1 MSEEHIEFTAEKA
14 GERLD
19 KTVLEQLSNRL
30 SRAQVQNL
38 ISEGRVTVN
47 DKPVKA
53 GVKLKGGE
61 IVRVSIPAVETDAPL
76 QAEDI
81 DLTIVYEDEHLAV
94 IDKPAGM
101 TVYPGTGEE
110 SGTLLAAL
118 ISRYPSIAAMQAE
131 NPRGGIV
138 HRLDKET
145 SGLIVVAKNAEIQ
158 TALSDQFQARTVE
171 KSYITL
177 VEKRPQT
184 ATGRVDAPIARDPK
198 QRKRMAVVRDG
209 KSAITEYSIL
219 EEDLDGERALLKVQ
233 IFTGRTHQ
241 IRVHLAFIGCPV
253 VGDRVY
259 GYRKQRLRLKR
270 QFLHSAELRFDHPI
284 TGERLSFES
293 ALPSGLA
300 NILEKLRLQHDH

>member
-1 MSEEHIEFTAEKA
+1 MSEENIQIIAEAA

-19 KTVLEQLSNRL
+19 KTIFQQLGERL
-30 SRAQVQNL
+30 SRAQVQSL
-38 ISEGRVTVN
+38 ISDGKITVN
-47 DKPVKA
+47 DKPMKA

-61 IVRVSIPAVETDAPL
+61 VIQINIPATVADGPL

-81 DLTIVYEDEHLAV
+81 ELTVVYEDEHLAV

-110 SGTLLAAL
+110 NGTLLAAL
-118 ISRYPSIAAMQAE
+118 IARYPSIAAMQADD
-131 NPRGGIV
+131 PRGGIV

-158 TALSDQFQARTVE
+158 AALSEQFQARTVH
-171 KSYITL
+171 KSYLTL

-184 ATGRVDAPIARDPK
+184 ATGRIDAPIARDPK

-209 KSAITEYSIL
+209 KNAETEFTIL
-219 EEDLDGERALLKVQ
+219 EDELDGDRAYLRVQ

-241 IRVHLAFIGCPV
+241 IRVHMAFIGSPI

-270 QFLHSAELRFDHPI
+270 QFLHAAELHFDHPI
-284 TGERLSFES
+284 TGERLRFES
-293 ALPSGLA
+293 PLPVGLM
-300 NILEKLRLQHDH
+300 NILDKLRLQHDH

>member
-219 EEDLDGERALLKVQ
+219 EEDLDGDRALLKVQ

>member
-19 KTVLEQLSNRL
+19 KTVLEQLSDRL

>member
-61 IVRVSIPAVETDAPL
+61 IVRVSIPAVEADAPL

>member
-1 MSEEHIEFTAEKA
+1 MSEENIQLTAEKA

-19 KTVLEQLSNRL
+19 KTILQRLGERL
-30 SRAQVQNL
+30 SRAQVQSL
-38 ISEGRVTVN
+38 ISEGHVTVGG
-47 DKPVKA
+47 KPMKA
-53 GVKLKGGE
+53 GVKLRGGE
-61 IVRVSIPAVETDAPL
+61 VIQISIPADAADVPL

-81 DLTIVYEDEHLAV
+81 PLTVLYEDEHLAV

-118 ISRYPSIAAMQAE
+118 IARYPSIAAMQAE
-131 NPRGGIV
+131 DPRGGIV

-158 TALSDQFQARTVE
+158 AALSAQFQARTVE
-171 KSYITL
+171 KSYLTL

-184 ATGRVDAPIARDPK
+184 ATGRIDAPIARDPK

-209 KSAITEYSIL
+209 KSATTEFTIL
-219 EEDLDGERALLKVQ
+219 EDELDGDRAYLRVQ

-241 IRVHLAFIGCPV
+241 IRVHLAFIGCPI

-270 QFLHSAELRFDHPI
+270 QFLHAAELDFDHPV
-284 TGERLSFES
+284 TGERLHFEL

-300 NILEKLRLQHDH
+300 NILEKLRLHHDH